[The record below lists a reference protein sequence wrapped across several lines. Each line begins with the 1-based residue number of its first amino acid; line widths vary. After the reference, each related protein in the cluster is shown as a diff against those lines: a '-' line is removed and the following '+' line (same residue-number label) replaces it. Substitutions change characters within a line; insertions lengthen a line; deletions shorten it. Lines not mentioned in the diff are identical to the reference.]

1 MVSGYKSYFQK
12 KELLFA
18 LVLDLWEANVNYGYD
33 MYFLTKT
40 SNEKIYWDG
49 SGNICNFL

>member
-1 MVSGYKSYFQK
+1 
-12 KELLFA
+12 
-18 LVLDLWEANVNYGYD
+18 
-33 MYFLTKT
+33 LTKT

>member
-1 MVSGYKSYFQK
+1 
-12 KELLFA
+12 L
-18 LVLDLWEANVNYGYD
+18 
-33 MYFLTKT
+33 LTKT